1 MNHIIITGNLYK
13 DPELKYLQ
21 DGKSLTKFGV
31 ANNEGWGDKKQTNFI
46 NCVAFNKTAEAIA
59 NYTSKGSK
67 VLIEGKL
74 QMGNYINKEGVKV
87 YTTEII
93 VNQIEFLDKKHEA
106 EPGNDYIG
114 EGFQPTNENIPF

>member
-1 MNHIIITGNLYK
+1 MNKIIISANVVK
-13 DPELKYLQ
+13 DPEMRYSTS
-21 DGKSLTKFGV
+21 GAAITRITV

-74 QMGNYINKEGVKV
+74 SMGSYEKKDGSGKV

-93 VNQIEFLDKKHEA
+93 INQIEFLDKKN
-106 EPGNDYIG
+106 NDAP
-114 EGFQPTNENIPF
+114 EGFHPTNNDEPLPW